1 MEWLKERNVSHTK
14 LFLSIQFLMHIVQSD
29 QIPALFPA
37 ICVLMA
43 TEAARQMLKPIDRD
57 KPVVRLANVKFLG
70 NLHLSASAVE
80 NREIEIQFVSKLD
93 DDMSRMTF
101 EIFRASPTVNDG
113 WQLCST
119 GTLELASKLPE
130 MFEHNPDHSPHHPLL
145 DKRARSLDP
154 DVFDAVNN
162 LKLGSGKISGDVPML
177 QQTWQEYIIHPIAL
191 GYILSLG
198 PTALVGQNLPVK
210 HCLSSIPMLD
220 IEINLRPS
228 DLLRFA
234 IDTQSTLSGGA
245 ICEVQVL
252 DGGHGLLAGDLQYTA
267 TATIPAMPT
276 ASSLF
281 FKPLSLPDIT
291 KCTGIKY
298 MSIEYCV
305 QLLTHKWPMSDV
317 FINVVATDVRNRILR
332 AFNPPRPEERKSF
345 RSMLVM
351 GDVEESDTVGS
362 VQYVREINRG
372 LQAHMIF
379 TDKVVSID
387 WLHEHLRPA
396 GFICVCEIGE
406 TTANKLFKH
415 FNYICELTDGD
426 KITGTLWRVN
436 SIPSNMLPKKRRIV
450 FCNGNFEL
458 NNSLQITLA
467 PKEIQAFTSL
477 NTSDGRFDAILID
490 DPEKSIITTWP
501 GNDLIPWLQHLMEQA
516 NSLLWVT
523 LDASSSPFVDIAGT
537 LLRTLQAEQPSL
549 KVSWLCLNQ
558 RQRSE
563 AKLVKS
569 IEVAYASM
577 MHGDNE
583 VRLDWDATGIRIV
596 RYLPDEDIL
605 AATGIALPR
614 EVHSPIGDSEYSLTL
629 AATHES
635 VVLSYDPAAE
645 QQQRQLIVHGDP
657 DDEDSDKNLFGEVK
671 VLVEASII
679 DSDDV
684 AANNGQIEIHE
695 AALHKRSTTALGTF
709 FAGRVLASPVADMV
723 PDTSVIGWTQGANAN
738 IVTVPR
744 NQLIGVEGH
753 DLPDDLTRFASV
765 ATAMAVLEGH
775 SRAKSSD
782 HFRFVK
788 MGAVL
793 HGAFSTVCRFLEI
806 KDIQGDHGP
815 TFCIEVSDAG
825 GILVNKTPVNI
836 RRNLPS
842 CLCLLRKFWGELK
855 QHDWFVI
862 SKPQCFPFKCHK
874 AAFEAALKS
883 KDPVVLL
890 HKNLEGM
897 IHVPIY
903 RPSMRLSTSQGAYI
917 IIGGLG
923 GLGRYTFSWL
933 VDHGATSLYSISRSG
948 ISSPEAQSL
957 YDSLNSKHGVRLE
970 VIKAD
975 ACNRSSIT
983 HILATI
989 RAKEPIKG
997 VINMAMILGDAPMAS
1012 MTGKEWDRAL
1022 NVKIR
1027 SSWILHEETKD
1038 DELDFFVLFSS
1049 IASVLGNR
1057 NQGSYNVGNTFLNA
1071 LSTYR
1076 RRHGRTAVAV
1086 ALGAMTDIGVLSA
1099 YATPTTPLMLT
1110 RSGLTHLTTS
1120 HLSKILEAAFYKSR
1134 QQLAGKETIPE
1145 DAIMV
1150 TGLEMWEE
1158 NTSAAEGKEDGGN
1171 NGPVY
1176 WRSCPEF
1183 SHLATYK
1190 NSSNSSSAGKK
1201 DVALKDRIREVLATA
1216 PSAASTDDKAQNG
1229 TMAVRGLEEKR
1240 KEVRDLLTPV
1250 FLGFL
1255 SRTLG
1260 FATETF
1266 EMGTALGMYGL
1277 DSLSAVEVQY
1287 WVWRELT
1294 TSITV
1299 PEIFAA
1305 ASIKDLM
1312 ETIAERVLASGGKND
1327 GG

>member
-1 MEWLKERNVSHTK
+1 
-14 LFLSIQFLMHIVQSD
+14 
-29 QIPALFPA
+29 
-37 ICVLMA
+37 MA
-43 TEAARQMLKPIDRD
+43 TEAARQILKPSDQE
-57 KPVVRLANVKFLG
+57 KSVVRLANVKFPG
-70 NLHLSASAVE
+70 SLHLSASAGE
-80 NREIEIQFVSKLD
+80 KREIEVQFISKVD

-119 GTLELASKLPE
+119 GTLEPASKLPE
-130 MFEHNPDHSPHHPLL
+130 MVGHNPDHSLHHPLL
-145 DKRARSLDP
+145 NKRAQSLNP
-154 DVFDAVNN
+154 DVFDAVDS
-162 LKLGSGKISGDVPML
+162 LKVGSGKISGDVPML

-234 IDTQSTLSGGA
+234 IDTQSTLAGGA
-245 ICEVQVL
+245 ISDVRVL
-252 DGGHGLLAGDLQYTA
+252 DGGRGLLAGALQYTA
-267 TATIPAMPT
+267 TEIIPPMPA

-291 KCTGIKY
+291 KCTGIKH

-317 FINVVATDVRNRILR
+317 FLDIVATDVRKRILR
-332 AFNPPRPEERKSF
+332 AFNPPRPEERKRF
-345 RSMLVM
+345 RSMLVV
-351 GDVEESDTVGS
+351 GEVEESDTVDS
-362 VQYVREINRG
+362 IQYVREINRS

-379 TDKVVSID
+379 IDKIVSID

-396 GFICVCEIGE
+396 GFICVFGDSM
-406 TTANKLFKH
+406 ANKLFKH
-415 FNYICELTDGD
+415 LNYVCELTDRG
-426 KITGTLWRVN
+426 KIIGTLWRVN

-467 PKEIQAFTSL
+467 PREIQAFTSL

-490 DPEKSIITTWP
+490 DLEKSIITTWP

-516 NSLLWVT
+516 DSLLWVT
-523 LDASSSPFVDIAGT
+523 LDASSSPFIDIAGT

-583 VRLDWDATGIRIV
+583 VRLDWGATGIRIV

-605 AATGIALPR
+605 AATGSALPR
-614 EVHSPIGDSEYSLTL
+614 EVRSPIGDSGYGLAL

-635 VVLSYDPAAE
+635 VVLSYDPAPEQQRASLCVTK
-645 QQQRQLIVHGDP
+645 QQQRQLTVHGAP
-657 DDEDSDKNLFGEVK
+657 DDEDSDKNLVGEVK

-684 AANNGQIEIHE
+684 AANNGRIDTHE
-695 AALHKRSTTALGTF
+695 PVLHNRSITALGTF
-709 FAGRVLASPVADMV
+709 FAGRVLPSPVADML
-723 PDTSVIGWTQGANAN
+723 PDSSVIGWTEGAHAN
-738 IVTVPR
+738 IVSVPQ
-744 NQLIGVEGH
+744 NQIICVEGH
-753 DLPDDLTRFASV
+753 DLPYYLTRFASF

-775 SRAKSSD
+775 IRAKSTD
-782 HFRFVK
+782 YIRLVK

-793 HGAFSTVCRFLEI
+793 HGAFSTVCRFLKI
-806 KDIQGDHGP
+806 KDIQRDHGP

-825 GILVNKTPVNI
+825 AILVNKTPVNI
-836 RRNLPS
+836 RRNLPA
-842 CLCLLRKFWGELK
+842 CVCPLRKLWGELK
-855 QHDWFVI
+855 QNDSFVT
-862 SKPQCFPFKCHK
+862 SKPQCFPFRCHK

-890 HKNLEGM
+890 HKDFEGM
-897 IHVPIY
+897 VHVPIY
-903 RPSMRLSTSQGAYI
+903 RPPMRLFTSQGAYI

-933 VDHGATSLYSISRSG
+933 VDHGATSICSISRSG

-957 YDSLNSKHGVRLE
+957 HDNLNSKHGVRLE
-970 VIKAD
+970 IIKAD
-975 ACNRSSIT
+975 ACNRSSIAPV
-983 HILATI
+983 LAAI

-1012 MTGKEWDRAL
+1012 MTGEEWDRAL

-1027 SSWILHEETKD
+1027 SSWILHEETRE

-1071 LSTYR
+1071 LAMYR

-1086 ALGAMTDIGVLSA
+1086 ALGAMSMFLPVLVTVVFPCCFVHS
-1099 YATPTTPLMLT
+1099 PLALL
-1110 RSGLTHLTTS
+1110 SSFDLPSSPLTT
-1120 HLSKILEAAFYKSR
+1120 
-1134 QQLAGKETIPE
+1134 
-1145 DAIMV
+1145 
-1150 TGLEMWEE
+1150 
-1158 NTSAAEGKEDGGN
+1158 
-1171 NGPVY
+1171 
-1176 WRSCPEF
+1176 
-1183 SHLATYK
+1183 
-1190 NSSNSSSAGKK
+1190 
-1201 DVALKDRIREVLATA
+1201 
-1216 PSAASTDDKAQNG
+1216 
-1229 TMAVRGLEEKR
+1229 
-1240 KEVRDLLTPV
+1240 
-1250 FLGFL
+1250 
-1255 SRTLG
+1255 
-1260 FATETF
+1260 
-1266 EMGTALGMYGL
+1266 
-1277 DSLSAVEVQY
+1277 
-1287 WVWRELT
+1287 
-1294 TSITV
+1294 
-1299 PEIFAA
+1299 
-1305 ASIKDLM
+1305 
-1312 ETIAERVLASGGKND
+1312 
-1327 GG
+1327 

>member
-1 MEWLKERNVSHTK
+1 
-14 LFLSIQFLMHIVQSD
+14 
-29 QIPALFPA
+29 
-37 ICVLMA
+37 MA
-43 TEAARQMLKPIDRD
+43 TEAARQILKPSDQE
-57 KPVVRLANVKFLG
+57 KSVVRLANVKFPG
-70 NLHLSASAVE
+70 SLHLSASAGE
-80 NREIEIQFVSKLD
+80 KREIEVQFISKLAN
-93 DDMSRMTF
+93 DMSRMTF

-130 MFEHNPDHSPHHPLL
+130 MFEHGPDHSPHHPLL
-145 DKRARSLDP
+145 DKRAQSLDP
-154 DVFDAVNN
+154 DVFDAVDN
-162 LKLGSGKISGDVPML
+162 LKVGSGKISGDVPML

-191 GYILSLG
+191 RYILSLG

-234 IDTQSTLSGGA
+234 IYTQSTLAGGA
-245 ICEVQVL
+245 ISDVRVL
-252 DGGHGLLAGDLQYTA
+252 DGGRGLLAGALQYTA
-267 TATIPAMPT
+267 TEIIPPMPA

-291 KCTGIKY
+291 KCTGIKH

-317 FINVVATDVRNRILR
+317 FLDIVATDVRKRILR
-332 AFNPPRPEERKSF
+332 AFNPPRPEERKRF
-345 RSMLVM
+345 RSMLVV
-351 GDVEESDTVGS
+351 GEVEESDTVDS
-362 VQYVREINRG
+362 IQYVREINRS

-379 TDKVVSID
+379 IDKIVSID

-396 GFICVCEIGE
+396 GFICVFGD
-406 TTANKLFKH
+406 TMANKLFKH
-415 FNYICELTDGD
+415 LNYVCELTDGH
-426 KITGTLWRVN
+426 KIIGTLWRVN

-467 PKEIQAFTSL
+467 PREIQAFTSL

-490 DPEKSIITTWP
+490 DLEKSIITTWP

-523 LDASSSPFVDIAGT
+523 LDASSSPFIDIAGT

-563 AKLVKS
+563 AKLIKS

-583 VRLDWDATGIRIV
+583 VRLDWGATGIRIV

-614 EVHSPIGDSEYSLTL
+614 EVRSPNGDSGYSLAL

-645 QQQRQLIVHGDP
+645 QQRASLYVTKQQQRQLTVHSEP
-657 DDEDSDKNLFGEVK
+657 DDEDSDKNLVGEVK

-684 AANNGQIEIHE
+684 AADNGQIDTHE
-695 AALHKRSTTALGTF
+695 PTTTLGTF
-709 FAGRVLASPVADMV
+709 FAGRVLASPVADML
-723 PDTSVIGWTQGANAN
+723 PDSSVIGWTEGAHAN
-738 IVTVPR
+738 IVTVPS
-744 NQLIGVEGH
+744 NQIICVEGH
-753 DLPDDLTRFASV
+753 DLPCDLTRFASL

-775 SRAKSSD
+775 IRAKSTD
-782 HFRFVK
+782 HIRLVK

-793 HGAFSTVCRFLEI
+793 HGAFSSVCRFLEI

-836 RRNLPS
+836 RRNLPA
-842 CLCLLRKFWGELK
+842 CLGLLRKLWEEPK
-855 QHDWFVI
+855 QRNCLVT
-862 SKPQCFPFKCHK
+862 SKPQCFPFRCHK

-897 IHVPIY
+897 VHVPIY
-903 RPSMRLSTSQGAYI
+903 RPSMRLFTSQGAYI

-957 YDSLNSKHGVRLE
+957 YETLNSKHGVRLE
-970 VIKAD
+970 IIKAD
-975 ACNRSSIT
+975 ACRRSCIAP
-983 HILATI
+983 ILAAI

-1012 MTGKEWDRAL
+1012 MTGEEWDRAL

-1027 SSWILHEETKD
+1027 SSWILHEETRE

-1086 ALGAMTDIGVLSA
+1086 ALGAMSMFFPVIVTVAFPSRFVHSSLALLSSFD
-1099 YATPTTPLMLT
+1099 PP
-1110 RSGLTHLTTS
+1110 SSPLTT
-1120 HLSKILEAAFYKSR
+1120 
-1134 QQLAGKETIPE
+1134 G
-1145 DAIMV
+1145 
-1150 TGLEMWEE
+1150 
-1158 NTSAAEGKEDGGN
+1158 
-1171 NGPVY
+1171 
-1176 WRSCPEF
+1176 
-1183 SHLATYK
+1183 
-1190 NSSNSSSAGKK
+1190 NSSPTP
-1201 DVALKDRIREVLATA
+1201 ALV
-1216 PSAASTDDKAQNG
+1216 
-1229 TMAVRGLEEKR
+1229 
-1240 KEVRDLLTPV
+1240 
-1250 FLGFL
+1250 
-1255 SRTLG
+1255 
-1260 FATETF
+1260 
-1266 EMGTALGMYGL
+1266 
-1277 DSLSAVEVQY
+1277 
-1287 WVWRELT
+1287 
-1294 TSITV
+1294 
-1299 PEIFAA
+1299 
-1305 ASIKDLM
+1305 
-1312 ETIAERVLASGGKND
+1312 
-1327 GG
+1327 